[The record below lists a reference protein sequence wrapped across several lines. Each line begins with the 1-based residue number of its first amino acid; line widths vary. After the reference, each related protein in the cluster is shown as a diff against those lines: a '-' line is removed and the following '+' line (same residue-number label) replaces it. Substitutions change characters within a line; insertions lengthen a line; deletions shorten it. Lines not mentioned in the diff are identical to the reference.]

1 MYPFIQFPCHH
12 STSLR
17 AEAVSTMNDEGYID
31 YGMMPLHCISIAA
44 EYEQCSNPEHTRDD
58 AFHQPAKCKFMALA
72 STTSTCLITAFVT
85 AQSPKEMTKRD
96 SEMCRLERS
105 THDDVDNSPRGGTIF
120 RTIRA

>member
-1 MYPFIQFPCHH
+1 MYAFIQFPCHH

-17 AEAVSTMNDEGYID
+17 AEAVSTMNDEEYID
-31 YGMMPLHCISIAA
+31 YGMVPLHCICQTA

-58 AFHQPAKCKFMALA
+58 AFHQPAKRKFMALA

-85 AQSPKEMTKRD
+85 AQSPKEMTKG
-96 SEMCRLERS
+96 EICRLERS
-105 THDDVDNSPRGGTIF
+105 AHDDADNSPRGGTIF